1 MEDYDR
7 FDIYSVA
14 QDPTYCPQCGRR
26 VTTRQFDAGRM
37 DWCERCETVFSRNPL
52 AAVHV
57 VVRDGAR
64 VLLLD
69 EPIPQHEGV
78 LSLPGGHASHDEG
91 PREALVRELE
101 EETNLVAPTDALSL
115 VTVYH
120 AATPETAFHFATY
133 ALEYADATGDLTPE
147 AGGSEI
153 RWEPV
158 ADVLADRVPLR
169 DSDRERVAMAFE
181 REHPR

>member
-69 EPIPQHEGV
+69 EPIPQHDGV
-78 LSLPGGHASHDEG
+78 LSLPGGYARHDEH
-91 PREALVRELE
+91 PSETAARELE
-101 EETNLVAPTDALSL
+101 EETGLRADPEDLRLLTVVHAELEDVAFYF
-115 VTVYH
+115 V
-120 AATPETAFHFATY
+120 TY
-133 ALEYADATGDLTPE
+133 AVDRDRVEGDLTPE
-147 AGGSEI
+147 FEGFEA
-153 RWEPV
+153 RFHPV
-158 ADVLADRVPLR
+158 ADLR
-169 DSDRERVAMAFE
+169 ANPDQIRENDLERVGLAFE
-181 REHPR
+181 E